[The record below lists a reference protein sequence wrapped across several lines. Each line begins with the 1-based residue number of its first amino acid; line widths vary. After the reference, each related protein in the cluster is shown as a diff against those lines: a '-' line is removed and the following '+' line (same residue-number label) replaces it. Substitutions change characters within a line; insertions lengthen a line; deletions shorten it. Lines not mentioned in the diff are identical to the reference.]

1 MRRALG
7 LLAVLAVLPGA
18 APAADDPACAKY
30 GDPLA
35 YNACLASHGPRAKD
49 VGRGSGEEGPPAA
62 ELQKAAPAAE
72 PREPA
77 RRRTPN
83 LARRRGRI
91 HMEFLVR

>member
-7 LLAVLAVLPGA
+7 LLAVLAVLPSA

-30 GDPLA
+30 EDPLA

-49 VGRGSGEEGPPAA
+49 VGRGAGEEGPPPA
-62 ELQKAAPAAE
+62 ERQEAAPAAA

-77 RRRTPN
+77 RRTPN
-83 LARRRGRI
+83 LVRRRGRI